1 MIEAEFF
8 HKDGGMLGFQ
18 VSGHAGFDRCGR
30 DIVCAS
36 VSSAVQL
43 IANGITEILK
53 GEAQVS
59 VEDNLVRLLLK
70 DGRCEGADAFLKALK
85 LHLQLLSEDYPGT
98 IHISCV
104 EV

>member
-8 HKDGGMLGFQ
+8 RKNGTFTGVA
-18 VSGHAGFDRCGR
+18 VSGHAGFDQHGR

-43 IANGITEILK
+43 TVNAITEILSVR
-53 GEAQVS
+53 AQIDVK
-59 VEDNLVRLLLK
+59 DNLVKLSLK
-70 DGRCEGADAFLKALK
+70 DGSSREADAFLRALK
-85 LHLQLLSEDYPGT
+85 LHLELLGEDYPGT
-98 IHISCV
+98 IHITCM

>member
-1 MIEAEFF
+1 MIKAEFF
-8 HKDGGMLGFQ
+8 QKNGGMLGFQ
-18 VSGHAGFDRCGR
+18 VSGHAGFDRRGR

-43 IANGITEILK
+43 TANGITEILK
-53 GEAQVS
+53 GKAQVS
-59 VEDNLVRLLLK
+59 VEDNLVKLLLTDGK
-70 DGRCEGADAFLKALK
+70 DKGADAFLEALK